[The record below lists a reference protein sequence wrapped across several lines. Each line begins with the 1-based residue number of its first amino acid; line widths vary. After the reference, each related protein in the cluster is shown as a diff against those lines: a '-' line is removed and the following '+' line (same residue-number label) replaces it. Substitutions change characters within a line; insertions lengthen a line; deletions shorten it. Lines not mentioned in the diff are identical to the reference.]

1 MLFIVSGLQPLPIIL
16 VLEKNYFFIQHFQ
29 SFSHAISIINQITI
43 KKFLLSFLNLLLED

>member
-43 KKFLLSFLNLLLED
+43 KKICSFIFEPTT